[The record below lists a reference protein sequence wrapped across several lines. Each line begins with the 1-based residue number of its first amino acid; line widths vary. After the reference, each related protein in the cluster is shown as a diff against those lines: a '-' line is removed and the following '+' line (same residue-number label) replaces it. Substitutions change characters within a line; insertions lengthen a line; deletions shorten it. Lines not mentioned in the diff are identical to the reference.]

1 MTCDKC
7 GDYGFVQ
14 QDDGPMG
21 IPQAIP
27 CECRVVKILNQQ
39 AEKAWTG
46 LSALSPRKKTSL
58 SKVIEK
64 DAIISGDKSALTTH
78 LRTALWLHRK
88 PYRFVK
94 VVTDATLMSAWLSN
108 ISLSNSEIYDP
119 DFQRDI
125 KAGSLEDLA
134 ESPDLLVIR
143 LGVKTARNSAMP
155 EVLGETIELRSH
167 LNKPTWVVCEPDKP
181 LEEGHISWSRAV
193 EEMLEGW
200 PILKISPTASESAT
214 STDNHEGDSEATS
227 EKSKASRNQR
237 KTFNL

>member
-1 MTCDKC
+1 MICDKC
-7 GDYGFVQ
+7 GDYGFLQ
-14 QDDGPMG
+14 QDEGPMG

-27 CECRVVKILNQQ
+27 CECRVEKILNQQ

-46 LSALSPRKKTSL
+46 LSELPLRQKTSL

-64 DAIISGDKSALTTH
+64 SAIISADKSALTVN

-94 VVTDATLMSAWLSN
+94 VVSDATLMSAWLSN

-134 ESPDLLVIR
+134 ESPDLLIIR
-143 LGVKTARNSAMP
+143 LGVKMARNSAMP
-155 EVLGETIELRSH
+155 EVLGEAIELRRH

-200 PILKISPTASESAT
+200 PILKLSRPVQKSDPENSSEDEASEDKKKT
-214 STDNHEGDSEATS
+214 KKTNP
-227 EKSKASRNQR
+227 R
-237 KTFNL
+237 KNFDL